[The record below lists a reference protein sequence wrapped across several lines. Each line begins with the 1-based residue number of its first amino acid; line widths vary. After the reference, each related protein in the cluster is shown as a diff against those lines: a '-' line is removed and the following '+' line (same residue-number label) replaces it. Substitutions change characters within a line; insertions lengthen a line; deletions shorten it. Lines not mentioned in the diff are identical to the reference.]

1 MSNASRPGPWKIT
14 HRVWLYLAAAVA
26 LVFLIAPIFIVI
38 PMSFS
43 ASRYLDFPPQ
53 AWSLRWYAAYFSSL
67 EWTEATKVSLQVAV
81 LTCLLATPIGVAAAY
96 AIHMSESP
104 AIKRLHSVL
113 LLPLMVPNII
123 VAIGIYFVYAR
134 LSLVGTITG
143 LVLAHVMLAI
153 PFVVITALAGLRQSD
168 MSLERAARSL
178 GCNRFQAF
186 MKATL
191 PNIKPSVISGALFA
205 FITSL
210 DEVLIAI
217 FVSSGD
223 NTTLTK
229 IMFTTL
235 RDEIDPRIAAVST
248 LLIVASLAIA
258 LTATLVQSR
267 KNTRPQ
273 V

>member
-1 MSNASRPGPWKIT
+1 MT
-14 HRVWLYLAAAVA
+14 HRVWLYLAAAAA

-67 EWTEATKVSLQVAV
+67 EWTAATRVSLQVAA
-81 LTCLLATPIGVAAAY
+81 LTCALATPIGVAAAY
-96 AIHMSESP
+96 AIHVSESP
-104 AIKRLHSVL
+104 AVKRLHSAL

-134 LSLVGTITG
+134 VNLVGTVTG
-143 LVLAHVMLAI
+143 LVLAHVMHAI

-178 GCNRFQAF
+178 GCNRLQAF
-186 MKATL
+186 LKASL

-210 DEVLIAI
+210 DEVVIAI
-217 FVSSGD
+217 FVSSGE

-258 LTATLVQSR
+258 LTATLMQSR
-267 KNTRPQ
+267 KNVRPQ
-273 V
+273 T

>member
-1 MSNASRPGPWKIT
+1 MMNN
-14 HRVWLYLAAAVA
+14 RVWLYLVSAVT
-26 LVFLIAPIFIVI
+26 LLFLIAPIFIVI

-53 AWSLRWYAAYFSSL
+53 AWSLRWYEAFFSSI
-67 EWTEATKVSLQVAV
+67 EWTEATKVSVMVAT
-81 LTCLLATPIGVAAAY
+81 LTCLLATPVGVAAAY
-96 AIHMSESP
+96 AIHGSKSSV
-104 AIKRLHSVL
+104 IRRLHAVL
-113 LLPLMVPNII
+113 LLPLMVPSII

-134 LSLVGTITG
+134 VNLVGTVAG
-143 LVLAHVMLAI
+143 LVLGHVMHAI

-168 MSLERAARSL
+168 MSLEQAARSL
-178 GCNRFQAF
+178 GCNRLRAF
-186 MKATL
+186 LKVTL

-210 DEVLIAI
+210 DEVVIAI

-223 NTTLTK
+223 STTLTK

-248 LLIVASLAIA
+248 LLIVSSLAIA
-258 LTATLVQSR
+258 LTATVIQAR
-267 KNTRPQ
+267 AKAR
-273 V
+273 